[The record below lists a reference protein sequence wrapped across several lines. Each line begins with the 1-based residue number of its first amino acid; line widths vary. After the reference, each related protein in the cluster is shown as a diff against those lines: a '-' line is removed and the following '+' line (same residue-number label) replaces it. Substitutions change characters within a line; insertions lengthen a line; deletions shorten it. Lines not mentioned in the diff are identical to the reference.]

1 MGSLEDQVV
10 LVTGASSG
18 IGAATARH
26 LAALGAKLVLGARR
40 ADRLDAL
47 ASPIASGRWPP
58 RLFEALQ

>member
-40 ADRLDAL
+40 ADRLD
-47 ASPIASGRWPP
+47 WPP